1 MSEADKLKKFIKE
14 RNEAL
19 LSLDENKIDNYMKK
33 YNPNCTKPKNEKVY
47 WAGIHKAICN
57 LFLVPE
63 NEITLEQFDRSY
75 TWLMENGFSAEIK

>member
-1 MSEADKLKKFIKE
+1 MNSFVKE

-19 LSLDENKIDNYMKK
+19 LSLDEKKIDEYMKK
-33 YNPNCTKPKNEKVY
+33 YNPNCQKPKNKKIY

-63 NEITLEQFDRSY
+63 NEISIEQYERSY
-75 TWLMENGFSAEIK
+75 KWLEDNGFRPEIR